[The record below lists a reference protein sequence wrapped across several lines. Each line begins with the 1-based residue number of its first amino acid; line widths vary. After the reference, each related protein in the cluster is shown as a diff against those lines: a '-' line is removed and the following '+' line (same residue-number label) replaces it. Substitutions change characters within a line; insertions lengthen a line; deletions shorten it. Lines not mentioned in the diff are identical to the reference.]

1 MKTEGAHIRRNL
13 NGVGKR
19 SKTARVEWDHV
30 EDVDTLHAPKELE
43 TLDTS
48 RLLLVRRER
57 LGGLVVA
64 RPVELG
70 CNRTVVLIGTA
81 LCGHREGARGGA
93 DDARPR
99 GGGRCRADG
108 LDGAKHGCRMYVC
121 WTMDETDGEQ
131 QPASTSDNPG
141 AVYRGNTSSKCSS
154 LYFWNAK
161 PSLSSV
167 PCYYLYS

>member
-1 MKTEGAHIRRNL
+1 MFSATPKLNNHKYSVPAIKIRRKKEMAHIRRNL

-19 SKTARVEWDHV
+19 SKTARVEGDHV

-48 RLLLVRRER
+48 RLLLIRRER

-70 CNRTVVLIGTA
+70 CNRTVVLVGTA

-93 DDARPR
+93 NDARPR
-99 GGGRCRADG
+99 GGGRCGADG
-108 LDGAKHGCRMYVC
+108 LDGAKHGCRLCVC
-121 WTMDETDGEQ
+121 WTMDETQ
-131 QPASTSDNPG
+131 TVSNSLQVPRTIPA
-141 AVYRGNTSSKCSS
+141 
-154 LYFWNAK
+154 
-161 PSLSSV
+161 PS
-167 PCYYLYS
+167 